1 VIERETMDGVA
12 VVRLAHG
19 KVNALDLDLLNS
31 TAETFRELDRGDD
44 RAIVLTGAGRA
55 FSAGVDLWQILDGG
69 DEYVRAFLPALS
81 TAFLEVFTVG
91 KPVVAAVNGHAIA
104 GGMIFAAACDHR
116 IMADGDG
123 RIGVTELQVGVP
135 FPIVALEIL
144 GFALGEPAA
153 RQAVLAADTVS
164 ARDAL
169 ERGYVDALVEPD
181 ALVPAAVEAARAAAD
196 RVPADTYRF
205 TKQQLRQELMDR
217 LARLRPA
224 LDPRTEELWLERV
237 RDGWLRRYMERVTRR

>member
-1 VIERETMDGVA
+1 MIERDTTDGVA

-19 KVNALDLDLLNS
+19 KVNALDLDLLNAI
-31 TAETFRELDRGDD
+31 TETFRELDRGED

-55 FSAGVDLWQILDGG
+55 FSAGVDLWRILDGG

-104 GGMIFAAACDHR
+104 GGMIFAAACDYR
-116 IMADGDG
+116 TMADGAG
-123 RIGVTELQVGVP
+123 RVGVTELQVGVP

-144 GFALGEPAA
+144 GFALGEQVA
-153 RQAVLAADTVS
+153 RQAVLAADTVP
-164 ARDAL
+164 AREAL
-169 ERGYVDALVEPD
+169 ERGYVDELVEPE
-181 ALVPAAVEAARAAAD
+181 ALVPAAVESARATAD

-205 TKQQLRQELMDR
+205 TKSQLRHDLMER
-217 LARLRPA
+217 LSRLRPTM
-224 LDPRTEELWLERV
+224 DPRTEELWLERV
-237 RDGWLRRYMERVTRR
+237 NDGWLRRYMERATRR